1 MTDPTRVGTFSAV
14 SVQRF
19 VSTVFRV
26 TNFTALTKERNNDMA
41 VRRKKRL
48 KRPTQH
54 EIASEGL
61 PSASG
66 FDANFRCLGRWA
78 LTKRLPPE
86 GDSSDSM
93 RGVRIHAALEISDLS
108 GLSKSDA
115 ITASRIMYG
124 ESELVQSY
132 DFEGA
137 EVEWEQRFWDVDDN
151 MNHLWS
157 AQIDTLHIKRNGSV
171 RLLVSDN
178 KTGWARP
185 VAIENNWQVKS
196 QAALLGVEYYDAE
209 EVVAALIHPHH
220 PDSLHESVVYTRDDL
235 ESNLVTTRHM
245 VAAIQQPD
253 QPRTVG
259 GVQCQYCPAKRICP
273 EYQAYVAKMEQD
285 IADEIED
292 RGFTA
297 IIRRTP
303 KERGTHVAHLKQL
316 AKHIAEILDQYTQL
330 AVKDQTA
337 IAGWTLRR
345 KMNRIITDE
354 VEAMSLVKG
363 EFGAD
368 ALYDA
373 TKFSITALEENLAR
387 KMTKK
392 EAKAAVER
400 LLSPVLKFKTS
411 DAYLQES
418 RSL

>member
-1 MTDPTRVGTFSAV
+1 
-14 SVQRF
+14 
-19 VSTVFRV
+19 
-26 TNFTALTKERNNDMA
+26 
-41 VRRKKRL
+41 
-48 KRPTQH
+48 
-54 EIASEGL
+54 
-61 PSASG
+61 
-66 FDANFRCLGRWA
+66 
-78 LTKRLPPE
+78 
-86 GDSSDSM
+86 M
-93 RGVRIHAALEISDLS
+93 RGVRIHTALEISDLS

-124 ESELVQSY
+124 EAELVQQH

-137 EVEWEQRFWDVDDN
+137 EVEWEQRFWDVDDE
-151 MNHLWS
+151 MNHIWS
-157 AQIDTLHIKRNGSV
+157 SQVDTLHWQKERR
-171 RLLVSDN
+171 RLLITDN

-185 VAIENNWQVKS
+185 MPIEANWQMKS

-220 PDSLHESVVYTRDDL
+220 PDSLSEVAIYTRDEL
-235 ESNLVTTRHM
+235 ESNLTTVRHM
-245 VAAIQQPD
+245 VNAIQQPE

-259 GVQCQYCPAKRICP
+259 GVQCQYCSAKRICP
-273 EYQAYVAKMEQD
+273 EYQAHVAKMEQD

-303 KERGTHVAHLKQL
+303 KQRGEHVHHLKQL
-316 AKHIAEILDQYTQL
+316 AKHIEILVDQYTQL

-345 KMNRIITDE
+345 KMQRIITDE
-354 VEAMSLVKG
+354 VEAMSLVKN

-373 TKFSITALEENLAR
+373 TKFSIASLEENLSK
-387 KMTKK
+387 KMSKK

-411 DAYLQES
+411 DAYLQEA